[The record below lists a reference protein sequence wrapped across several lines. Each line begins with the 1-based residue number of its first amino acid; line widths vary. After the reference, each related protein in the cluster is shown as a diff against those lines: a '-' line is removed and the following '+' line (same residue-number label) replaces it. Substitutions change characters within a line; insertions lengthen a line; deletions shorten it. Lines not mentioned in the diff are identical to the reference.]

1 MDILH
6 GHREIHTNDLQTLSL
21 FWVFIP
27 QDFYIM
33 SSGTAFTPSLSP
45 ELLAMIR
52 GEVSIEKKEQQYD
65 ASLSSWWKE
74 YAGRKNDEEHEH
86 VADSLLY
93 DERCHLPRTVPA
105 PSCVK
110 DSSTNKV
117 NEKKE

>member
-1 MDILH
+1 
-6 GHREIHTNDLQTLSL
+6 
-21 FWVFIP
+21 
-27 QDFYIM
+27 M
-33 SSGTAFTPSLSP
+33 SEAGVSTAASSSSLSP

-52 GEVSIEKKEQQYD
+52 GEVSPEQKERQYD

-105 PSCVK
+105 PSCI
-110 DSSTNKV
+110 NKEA
-117 NEKKE
+117 NAFHKEAEEKKG